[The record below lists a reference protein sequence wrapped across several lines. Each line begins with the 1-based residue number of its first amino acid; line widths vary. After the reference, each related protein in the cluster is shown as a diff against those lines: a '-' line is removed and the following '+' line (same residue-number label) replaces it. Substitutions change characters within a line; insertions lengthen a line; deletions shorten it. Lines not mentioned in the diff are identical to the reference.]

1 MGWLAS
7 QGLRQRERTKTKKQP
22 NETKEKEWNDFCLS
36 GIEGMKGNG
45 ALRGAASQ
53 AIKQLNKV
61 RLIGWWRQR
70 RERAEWSGREAKP
83 ASRMAI
89 ADWNLWMKSMNYVKL
104 MEWSKLKGASLPS
117 LSFFNSLLSLIN
129 NQLFLLFFSAEE
141 KEKKRV
147 ELILI
152 CLLVGYGRDAP
163 LPRMNFTSAAHL
175 FTALVSSF
183 LPLVVF

>member
-89 ADWNLWMKSMNYVKL
+89 AD
-104 MEWSKLKGASLPS
+104 
-117 LSFFNSLLSLIN
+117 
-129 NQLFLLFFSAEE
+129 
-141 KEKKRV
+141 
-147 ELILI
+147 
-152 CLLVGYGRDAP
+152 
-163 LPRMNFTSAAHL
+163 
-175 FTALVSSF
+175 
-183 LPLVVF
+183 